1 MGEVGE
7 EELGVL
13 SMENSI
19 RYKVRRSISEH
30 HYYETGALLLG
41 FPILQI
47 FFHYEWK
54 WVYPYIWVPIVF
66 IYIFLDRFI
75 PRKLVISESQIKI
88 GRVKVFPSQLE
99 RIDITPDD
107 QRISMEFFLDD
118 RDIRNIHR
126 PRIRVQPID
135 REQVLYEELGTWAN
149 HHQIQVK
156 GWHQV

>member
-1 MGEVGE
+1 MSEVVDE
-7 EELGVL
+7 ESGVL

-19 RYKVRRSISEH
+19 SYKVRRSISERN
-30 HYYETGALLLG
+30 YYETGALLLG

-47 FFHYEWK
+47 FFHDEWK
-54 WVYPYIWVPIVF
+54 WVYPYIWVPIIF
-66 IYIFLDRFI
+66 ISIFLDRFI
-75 PRKLVISESQIKI
+75 PRKLVINESQIQI
-88 GRVKVFPSQLE
+88 GRVKVSPSQLE
-99 RIDITPDD
+99 WIDISIVDH
-107 QRISMEFFLDD
+107 RISLGFFLDD

>member
-1 MGEVGE
+1 MGD
-7 EELGVL
+7 
-13 SMENSI
+13 SI
-19 RYKVRRSISEH
+19 SYKVRRSISEH

-47 FFHYEWK
+47 FFHHQWK
-54 WVYPYIWVPIVF
+54 LVYPYIWVPIVF

-75 PRKLVISESQIKI
+75 SRKLIISESQIRI
-88 GRVKVFPSQLE
+88 GRVKVFSSQLE
-99 RIDITPDD
+99 RINISPDD
-107 QRISMEFFLDD
+107 HRISMEFFLDD

-126 PRIRVQPID
+126 PKIRVQPID

>member
-1 MGEVGE
+1 MGD
-7 EELGVL
+7 
-13 SMENSI
+13 SI
-19 RYKVRRSISEH
+19 SYKVRRSISEH

-99 RIDITPDD
+99 RINISPDD
-107 QRISMEFFLDD
+107 HRISMEFFLDD